1 MFPRI
6 PLGDEF
12 KISSLNQETE
22 TSFVYRLECCSVV
35 MLRSRLGK

>member
-12 KISSLNQETE
+12 KISSLNQTE

-35 MLRSRLGK
+35 TLRSRLGK